1 LFIVYCLLCILSI
14 VYCIYCLLSILFI
27 VYCLYCLLSILSI
40 VHCLYCLLSILSIV
54 YIVYCLYCL
63 LSIVYCLLSIVYIVY
78 CLLSIVYIVY
88 IVYCL
93 SILLELHVCCSCFK
107 VFYFFFGIKLK
118 TKHLILGHVIVHIF
132 NLPIKDETC
141 LGIVVSNTYCVMFL
155 FRFSSSC
162 APYVASLF
170 GLSFFNCPFGIL

>member
-1 LFIVYCLLCILSI
+1 LSIVYIVYCLLSI
-14 VYCIYCLLSILFI
+14 VYI
-27 VYCLYCLLSILSI
+27 VY
-40 VHCLYCLLSILSIV
+40 CLYCLLSILSIV
-54 YIVYCLYCL
+54 YIVYCL
-63 LSIVYCLLSIVYIVY
+63 LSIVYCLY